1 MHRPFAPA
9 APSALVAPA
18 APIAPVAQAFAAAL
32 FTALAL
38 ALPSMALAGG
48 PIDLRDA
55 YAHATSTA
63 QPVGAGF
70 VTIGNSGPADRLLG
84 IACACSQSAE
94 LHSMAME
101 GGVMKMRKLEAID
114 IPAKGKVALEPGGL
128 HLMLIGLK
136 APLAEGQEVPLE
148 LRFDKAGVVKT
159 VLKVKA
165 RVPAGHEGHEHMHKH

>member
-1 MHRPFAPA
+1 MSRRIA
-9 APSALVAPA
+9 AFVAAFSLTTPLV
-18 APIAPVAQAFAAAL
+18 
-32 FTALAL
+32 
-38 ALPSMALAGG
+38 ALAG
-48 PIDLRDA
+48 PLEVRDA

-70 VTIGNSGPADRLLG
+70 FTVANSGAADRLVSVS
-84 IACACSQSAE
+84 CTCSQTVE
-94 LHSMAME
+94 MHSMSMA

-114 IPAKGKVALEPGGL
+114 VPSKGSVALEPGGM

-148 LRFDKAGVVKT
+148 LRFDKAGLIKT
-159 VLKVKA
+159 TIKVRA

>member
-1 MHRPFAPA
+1 MSAQAVPRFIPSARSVLAALVLFAP
-9 APSALVAPA
+9 L
-18 APIAPVAQAFAAAL
+18 AAA
-32 FTALAL
+32 A
-38 ALPSMALAGG
+38 G
-48 PIDLRDA
+48 PIEVRDA

-70 VTIGNSGPADRLLG
+70 LTVGNSGGADRLVG
-84 IACACSQSAE
+84 VSCACSQTAE
-94 LHSMAME
+94 LHSMAMD

-114 IPAKGKVALEPGGL
+114 IPAKGSVVLEPGGM

-136 APLAEGQEVPLE
+136 APLAEGQSVPLE

-159 VLKVKA
+159 MLRVKS